1 MLGQSR
7 IMCPKPLQQRDCV
20 SRDLPVEL
28 TEEALGAGT
37 GTGLLLAS
45 GARVGVVEEVDCT
58 RLLEKLGAGVRLEE
72 VADVF
77 ACL

>member
-1 MLGQSR
+1 
-7 IMCPKPLQQRDCV
+7 MCPQPLQRWHCV

-28 TEEALGAGT
+28 TEEELGAGA
-37 GTGLLLAS
+37 GAGLLLAS
-45 GARVGVVEEVDCT
+45 GARVGVVEEVVCT
-58 RLLEKLGAGVRLEE
+58 QLLEKLGAGVRLEE

>member
-1 MLGQSR
+1 
-7 IMCPKPLQQRDCV
+7 MCPKPLQRWHCV

-28 TEEALGAGT
+28 IDEELGAGA
-37 GTGLLLAS
+37 GAGLLLAS
-45 GARVGVVEEVDCT
+45 GACVDVVEEVDCT

-77 ACL
+77 VCL